1 MWVFGGIN
9 NNGKFLNDLWRYNLK
24 NRYWE
29 QQKIN
34 VDDFPIL
41 KNGIAFHSCCVVFM
55 KFKKK
60 AGILFNWKKNLDAK
74 SMKKIE
80 EDLDT

>member
-1 MWVFGGIN
+1 
-9 NNGKFLNDLWRYNLK
+9 
-24 NRYWE
+24 
-29 QQKIN
+29 
-34 VDDFPIL
+34 
-41 KNGIAFHSCCVVFM
+41 M